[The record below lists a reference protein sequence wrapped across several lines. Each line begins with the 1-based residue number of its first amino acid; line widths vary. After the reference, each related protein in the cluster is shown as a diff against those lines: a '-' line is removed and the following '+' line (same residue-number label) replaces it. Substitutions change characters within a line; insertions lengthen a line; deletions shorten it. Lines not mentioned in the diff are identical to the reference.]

1 MQSGLR
7 IGVIQLNPVVGDVS
21 GNAERIA
28 DAYASLIEDDPDL
41 VVAPEL
47 SVIGYPPRDLL
58 HRSAILDAQENVL
71 DKLASKT
78 TDGPPLVVGAT
89 VRTELETGPPI
100 HNSAVVLRDGERSDL
115 YHKRLLPTY
124 DVFDEHRYFRPGE
137 ETLVVDVAGTAVGVT
152 VCEDAW
158 HDTVVTGSRRHDQAP
173 LRDTAA
179 RGAEIILTLSA
190 SPFSLNKPA
199 RRGHRFRGHAAQTD
213 CPVVFVNQVG
223 GNDEL
228 IFDGHSFVAD
238 AEGIRSRL
246 AGFESD
252 RAVVDVPLDEDADA
266 HSSNDET
273 DGTQARKALT
283 LGLRDYF
290 AKTGFD
296 EAVVGLSGGIDSSVA
311 AALAVDAL
319 GAEAVYAVSLPSEV
333 TSRQSVADAR
343 AVATNLGIEFDVIP
357 IGPTV
362 ETVADALAT
371 NDASLTGVAAE
382 NVQARIRG
390 SILMGIA
397 NQRDALVLTP
407 DNKSEAAVGYCTL
420 YGDTV
425 GALAPLGDCYKR
437 LVYELAD
444 VFNNALA
451 PSSGASSVIPTSVI
465 EKPPSAELRAGQ
477 ADEEEIPAYEVLDP
491 ILEQYIEAGR
501 NATAIQQG
509 YPDHVVDDAL
519 KRITHAEFK
528 RRQTP
533 PPLRITKKALGRGWN
548 YPVAAAYDHVFD
560 DGSVTHD

>member
-1 MQSGLR
+1 MQAGLR
-7 IGVIQLNPVVGDVS
+7 IGIIQFNPVVGDMS

-28 DAYASLIEDDPDL
+28 DAYASLIGDNPDL
-41 VVAPEL
+41 IVAPEL

-58 HRSAILDAQENVL
+58 HRSPILDAQEAVL
-71 DKLASKT
+71 DELASKT

-89 VRTELETGPPI
+89 IRTERDTGPPI
-100 HNSAVVLRDGERSDL
+100 HNAAVVLRDGEWSDL

-124 DVFDEHRYFRPGE
+124 DVFDEHRYFQPGKE
-137 ETLVVDVAGTAVGVT
+137 PLVVDVAGTAVGVT
-152 VCEDAW
+152 ICEDAW
-158 HDTVVTGSRRHDQAP
+158 DDTVVTGARRHDQTP

-179 RGAEIILTLSA
+179 SGAEIILTLSA

-199 RRGHRFRGHAAQTD
+199 RRERRFRAHAERTD

-238 AEGIRSRL
+238 AEGIRSQL
-246 AGFESD
+246 VGFESD
-252 RAVVDVPLDEDADA
+252 RAVVDVPLDEDADV
-266 HSSNDET
+266 HDSK
-273 DGTQARKALT
+273 DGTDATHARQALT

-311 AALAVDAL
+311 AALGVDAL
-319 GAEAVYAVSLPSEV
+319 GAEAVYGISLPSEI

-343 AVATNLGIEFDVIP
+343 AVATNLGIEFDIIH
-357 IGPTV
+357 IGPAV
-362 ETVADALAT
+362 ETIANALAT
-371 NDASLTGVAAE
+371 NEAPLAGVAAE

-397 NQRDALVLTP
+397 NQRDALVFTP

-444 VFNNALA
+444 VFNDALA
-451 PSSGASSVIPTSVI
+451 PSSGSSPVIPRSVI

-491 ILEQYIEAGR
+491 ILEQYIERGR
-501 NATAIQQG
+501 TPNAIRQG

-519 KRITHAEFK
+519 KRMTHAEFK

-533 PPLRITKKALGRGWN
+533 PPLRITQKALGRGWN
-548 YPVAAAYDHVFD
+548 YPVAAVYDHVFD
-560 DGSVTHD
+560 DG